1 MIRAVAFDMDDTL
14 YPERAF
20 VFSGYRAVSEAVEAE
35 LGFPIYD
42 ELVDLFQS
50 GRRGDLFTPVLA
62 RHLGAV
68 EESYVKRLVAVYR
81 AHRPVIA
88 PFPEAAAVL
97 EEIRGRYRMALI
109 SDGIEAVQQRKL
121 DALGLRP
128 LFEAIVMTDAFGRE
142 FWKPTPC
149 PSRTAPAGS
158 PSPPRRWS
166 TSATTRRRTSSP
178 RVNWDRGPFAYAV
191 PAPCTPRSGC
201 RPPRKPMS
209 RWRRCPRFRRP
220 SRASSDSGRVA

>member
-1 MIRAVAFDMDDTL
+1 MISAVAFDMDDTL

-42 ELVDLFQS
+42 ELVKLFQG

-62 RHLGAV
+62 RHLGTV
-68 EESYVKRLVAVYR
+68 EESYVKSLVAVYR

-88 PFPEAAAVL
+88 PFPEAVAVL

-142 FWKPTPC
+142 FWKPHPLPFKDCARRLAVASAQMVYVGDNPAKDFITARQLG
-149 PSRTAPAGS
+149 SRTI
-158 PSPPRRWS
+158 
-166 TSATTRRRTSSP
+166 
-178 RVNWDRGPFAYAV
+178 RV
-191 PAPCTPRSGC
+191 
-201 RPPRKPMS
+201 
-209 RWRRCPRFRRP
+209 RRP
-220 SRASSDSGRVA
+220 GTLHAEIRLPPAQEADVTVETLSEVPQAVESFV

>member
-1 MIRAVAFDMDDTL
+1 MIGAVAFDMDDTL

-20 VFSGYRAVSEAVEAE
+20 VFSGHRAVSEAVEAE

-42 ELVDLFQS
+42 ELVELFQG

-68 EESYVKRLVAVYR
+68 DESYVKRLVAVYR

-142 FWKPTPC
+142 FWKPHPLPFKDC
-149 PSRTAPAGS
+149 ARSARRPRTAVFRALGL
-158 PSPPRRWS
+158 
-166 TSATTRRRTSSP
+166 
-178 RVNWDRGPFAYAV
+178 
-191 PAPCTPRSGC
+191 C
-201 RPPRKPMS
+201 RYSFVAARYVGHG
-209 RWRRCPRFRRP
+209 RCPIPGPRTP
-220 SRASSDSGRVA
+220 GDAS